1 MKNPFI
7 KYLMREQK
15 EDIFH
20 SSAYGKAQNAGAI
33 GAASTESFEERMKV
47 ERNRKI
53 VQGYNDS
60 RIVNGAYMNG
70 PKAKKYVP
78 KEKREETLK
87 KTVAEKNQEISKT
100 NTTASAVKKTFAPN
114 IKPNFGK

>member
-1 MKNPFI
+1 MNNPFI
-7 KYLMREQK
+7 KYLMKEQK
-15 EDIFH
+15 ENIFH

-47 ERNRKI
+47 EQNRKI

-60 RIVNGAYMNG
+60 RIVNGVYMNG

-78 KEKREETLK
+78 EEKREEVLK
-87 KTVAEKNQEISKT
+87 KTVAEENQGTSTT
-100 NTTASAVKKTFAPN
+100 NTVASAVKKTFVPN